1 MKYIKIKMKENLKLW
16 RIKAKIQKYELKIYK
31 SQILNNKKKNHIKV
45 FTFRKKMTNLGLKLK
60 FRH

>member
-31 SQILNNKKKNHIKV
+31 SQILNNNKKKNNLKV
-45 FTFRKKMTNLGLKLK
+45 FTFRKK
-60 FRH
+60 

>member
-1 MKYIKIKMKENLKLW
+1 MKKKIKMKENLKLW

-31 SQILNNKKKNHIKV
+31 SQILNNKQKKTHIKV
-45 FTFRKKMTNLGLKLK
+45 FTFRKKMAILGLKLK

>member
-1 MKYIKIKMKENLKLW
+1 MKENLKLW

-31 SQILNNKKKNHIKV
+31 SQILNNKQKKTHIKV
-45 FTFRKKMTNLGLKLK
+45 FTFRKKMAILGLKLK